1 MQFTR
6 RHFVA
11 TLVSLTMTGP
21 VLAQTD
27 DFPARPVT
35 LVIPQA
41 TGSGSDMVGRMLA
54 EFMAPSLG
62 QTVIA
67 ENRPGAGG
75 VIAHQ
80 SVKRQR
86 ADGYTV
92 LFSSTAQMLMTPILN
107 TAANYTLEDF
117 TPVASLMWAP
127 FAILVANTPEAP
139 KDIQELIDVIRSGPT
154 AYSSS
159 GIGTMTHL
167 GSESFLRRAGLQ
179 STHVPYQGSGASLTD
194 LMSGQVLFSTDSLTA
209 SMTHINS
216 GKLRAL
222 AVTGSTREASLPDVP
237 TLDEA
242 GLAGPP
248 IGVLGGLFAPKGT
261 PDEAVRRLKA
271 AADDALGNPRLLE
284 RFAAT
289 ETTVLKVGN
298 DEFIDQLRKQA
309 PYWEDLVNKLD
320 LQTK

>member
-1 MQFTR
+1 MQPTR
-6 RHFVA
+6 RHFA
-11 TLVSLTMTGP
+11 AMLASLAVFGP
-21 VLAQTD
+21 ALAQTK
-27 DFPARPVT
+27 DFPTKPVT

-75 VIAHQ
+75 IIAHQ
-80 SVKRQR
+80 SVKRQP

-92 LFSSTAQMLMTPILN
+92 LFSSTAQMLVVPILN
-107 TAANYTLEDF
+107 KAANYTLEDF
-117 TPVASLMWAP
+117 TPVAPLMWAP

-139 KDIQELIDVIRSGPT
+139 KSIQELVDIIRSEPT

-167 GSESFLRRAGLQ
+167 GSESFLRRAGAQ

-209 SMTHINS
+209 SMIHINS

-222 AVTGSTREASLPDVP
+222 AVTGDTREASLPDVP

-248 IGVLGGLFAPKGT
+248 IGVLGGLFAPKGV
-261 PDEAVRRLKA
+261 PDEAARKIKM
-271 AADDALGNPRLLE
+271 AADDALKNPRLLE

-289 ETTVLKVGN
+289 ETAVLKVTN
-298 DEFIDQLRKQA
+298 EEFVAQLRQQA
-309 PYWEDLVNKLD
+309 PYWEDLVNELD
-320 LQTK
+320 LQMK